1 MTEVGGLGTGTFVL
15 ALLTYLMS
23 RVGREIYAAEWR
35 SQPEGRISHAVDK
48 QRREHNHV
56 IPADSLY
63 RLRIPNP
70 IVNRRPGD
78 LFMR

>member
-1 MTEVGGLGTGTFVL
+1 MKEVGGLGTGIFVV
-15 ALLTYLMS
+15 ALLTLCQ

-35 SQPEGRISHAVDK
+35 SQGRISDAVDK

>member
-1 MTEVGGLGTGTFVL
+1 MNEGGRWSRYGYLRSGP
-15 ALLTYLMS
+15 AYLMP

-35 SQPEGRISHAVDK
+35 SQGRISDAVDK

-63 RLRIPNP
+63 RLRVPNP

-78 LFMR
+78 LFLR